1 MSTLLQWFDT
11 PAWQTLVRSFGH
23 SLWAGTVIT
32 LLAVILVWSIPTK
45 WSNLRY
51 LLALSAQL
59 LIPLLTVVVWAL
71 LFHSTNVPRTSTD
84 TFLPAPV
91 EATPSPA
98 TVKATQTPAVQN
110 PIPEKIT
117 SAFRWS
123 PLICL
128 LWISGALFF
137 LTILFRDSRSAADLV
152 RKRSDAAR
160 RVEFLEPLLSELKQK
175 IGITSEVSLRSC
187 GQIIHPAVT
196 GFLKRVILIPADLP
210 DNSSTKMW
218 SVILAHELAHIKR
231 YDYQVNLIQRVCES
245 ILFFNPAVWFL
256 GNLTREEREAACD
269 LLASRAVSDHR
280 ETYVEGVAE
289 WIQITTETTGRIPAP
304 LMSMA
309 GQRSSG
315 ISARM
320 KRILF
325 PTHRPT
331 PTINFSSVL
340 LSVLVVGIALWSIH
354 GVSIRAADILTGAE
368 RARISSS
375 LRAETPPAIKR
386 TDPYEL
392 KINIRDEQGEPF
404 EKAFLDKL
412 VLSLNVTH
420 ENSSLS
426 TNLSNHQNFT
436 RKIEAGV
443 SQIHYFSPKWVPVST
458 PSMAPEP
465 GKAVVEHTITLKK
478 GTDAYLRV
486 LNEAGAPIGNLDF
499 NLVLG
504 GRGHH
509 RKVTS
514 NNEGTVTLQLDEP
527 AEFSLYLWDKNYAW
541 CNIDSIK
548 MGPRETTEVTIPD
561 SDTFTLTILDETTG
575 RPIANAEIRK
585 AREFNYA
592 HRPLGTT
599 DRDGRVKIHQMTSN
613 QNWDLCVISP
623 EGHRAFLT
631 DISPYHGE
639 NQTSQIPAP
648 RRLSGKL
655 DLTQLAGVEPD
666 TSGRYPLKITG
677 GTSWKKR
684 QTNGWWETA
693 LTEPAE
699 NGTANFRIENLWP
712 GRLTLSAGN
721 AEWRTPDIDSET
733 EPVVLSAST
742 PKTTPPNQ
750 REKLGE
756 RDIVIDFKAPQGTE
770 PWDGDVKV
778 SNYGINGWEHTK
790 QKVEAGK
797 MHLRDAPVYFPLTI
811 EISPDWSDGFWFPEK
826 RIYISKRNEIP
837 PKDEAIRAEI
847 AIVEAG
853 GIKGKILESNGTPAS
868 DLLISIRHVPGEGED
883 KLRGLPSIKNSSHRH
898 DQISE
903 FFAAPLP
910 LGYWYRLHIYR
921 KNTRVASEPI
931 FIDQNNPFGE
941 ATFQFAPGVSVSG
954 RVLDSGGKPAAG
966 QTVQLIYT
974 APEGGTFS
982 DEGIETQFDG
992 IFQFEG
998 VNLDT
1003 PGSYHLK
1010 FYEDESGYH
1019 IPVTADNHSEIIL
1032 KR

>member
-23 SLWAGTVIT
+23 SLWAGTVIA
-32 LLAVILVWSIPTK
+32 LLAVILVWSIPAK
-45 WSNLRY
+45 WANLRY

-71 LFHSTNVPRTSTD
+71 LFHSTNAPRTSTD
-84 TFLPAPV
+84 PYSPAPV

-98 TVKATQTPAVQN
+98 TEKATHTPVAQN
-110 PIPEKIT
+110 PISQKIT
-117 SAFRWS
+117 IAFRWS
-123 PLICL
+123 PLVCL
-128 LWISGALFF
+128 FWISGALFF
-137 LTILFRDSRSAADLV
+137 LTILFRDARSAAELV
-152 RKRSDAAR
+152 RKRSDTAKR
-160 RVEFLEPLLSELKQK
+160 IEFLEPLLSELKQK
-175 IGITSEVSLRSC
+175 IGITSEITLRSC

-269 LLASRAVSDHR
+269 LLASRVVSDQR

-289 WIQITTETTGRIPAP
+289 WIQMTTETTGRIPAS

-315 ISARM
+315 IPARM

-340 LSVLVVGIALWSIH
+340 LSVLVVGIAVWSIH
-354 GVSIRAADILTGAE
+354 GVSIRAADILTGKE
-368 RARISSS
+368 RARISYS

-443 SQIHYFSPKWVPVST
+443 SQIRYFSPEWVPVST
-458 PSMAPEP
+458 PWMAPEP
-465 GKAVVEHTITLKK
+465 EDNEMEHTITLKK
-478 GTDAYLRV
+478 GTDSYLKV
-486 LNEAGAPIGNLDF
+486 LNEAGAPIGNLTF
-499 NLVLG
+499 NLVFK

-509 RKVTS
+509 QKVTS
-514 NNEGTVTLQLDEP
+514 NTNGTVTLQLDEP
-527 AEFSLYLWDKNYAW
+527 AEFTLYLYNKNYAW
-541 CNIDSIK
+541 CDIDSIK
-548 MGPRETTEVTIPD
+548 VSPGETTPVTIPNNAP
-561 SDTFTLTILDETTG
+561 FTLTILDETTG
-575 RPIANAEIRK
+575 KPVPDAEVRK
-585 AREFNYA
+585 AREFNSAY
-592 HRPLGTT
+592 RPLGTT
-599 DRDGRVKIHQMTSN
+599 DRDGRVIIHQMTRN
-613 QNWDLCVISP
+613 EIRDLCVISP

-631 DISPYHGE
+631 DLSPYHGE
-639 NQTSQIPAP
+639 NQTRHIPAP
-648 RRLSGKL
+648 RRLSGTL
-655 DLTQLAGVEPD
+655 DLTQLTGVEPD
-666 TSGRYPLKITG
+666 TSGRYPLNIIG
-677 GTSWKKR
+677 GTSWEKGH
-684 QTNGWWETA
+684 TNGWRQSA
-693 LTEPAE
+693 LTEPAA
-699 NGTANFRIENLWP
+699 NGTAKFRIENLWP
-712 GRLTLSAGN
+712 GRMTLSAGN
-721 AEWRTPDIDSET
+721 TEWRTPDIDSAT
-733 EPVVLSAST
+733 DPVVLSAST
-742 PKTTPPNQ
+742 PKTILPNQ

-778 SNYGINGWEHTK
+778 STYGIDGWEHTK
-790 QKVEAGK
+790 QRVVAGK
-797 MHLRDAPVYFPLTI
+797 MIFRDAPIYFPLTI
-811 EISPDWSDGFWFPEK
+811 EISPDWSDGFWFQEK

-837 PKDEAIRAEI
+837 SENEAIRAEI
-847 AIVEAG
+847 PVVEAG
-853 GIKGKILESNGTPAS
+853 GIKGKILESDGTPAS
-868 DLLISIRHVPGEGED
+868 DLLISVRHVPGEGEN
-883 KLRGLPSIKNSSHRH
+883 KLYGLPPIKNSSQSD

-910 LGYWYRLHIYR
+910 LGYRYRLHIYR
-921 KNTRVASEPI
+921 KNTRIASDPI
-931 FIDQNNPFGE
+931 FIGREKPFLE
-941 ATFQFAPGVSVSG
+941 ATLQLAEGVSVTG
-954 RVLDSGGKPAAG
+954 RVIDSGEKPVAG
-966 QTVQLIYT
+966 QTVQLIYK
-974 APEGGTFS
+974 APEGGIFS
-982 DEGIETQFDG
+982 NEGIETHFDGAFQFD
-992 IFQFEG
+992 G
-998 VNLDT
+998 VNLDI
-1003 PGSYHLK
+1003 PGSYYLK
-1010 FYEDESGYH
+1010 FAGDESGYH
-1019 IPVTADNHSEIIL
+1019 IPVSAQDHSELIL